1 MLNRANGPVA
11 ALAVA
16 LALALVLAACHQGK
30 GAKPPASEAP
40 APSTTAPATTLGGAT
55 GAAIEAPWPTYHQ
68 NLARGGVAQGPGTLG
83 TVRRA
88 WTSPQLDGA
97 IYAEP
102 LIAGGGVVVA
112 TEHDSVYLLEQ
123 ATGKVAW
130 HRNLGAPVP
139 QSELPCGNIDPV
151 GITSTPVVD
160 PASGL
165 LYVVALLRPA
175 HHELFALD
183 LASGAVRFHRD
194 VDPPGS
200 DATVQNQRGALA
212 LSRGRVYI
220 PYGGRFGDCG
230 QYHGYVVG
238 APADN
243 RGGLLVYQVP
253 THREGGIW
261 APSGPSLDAA
271 GALYVSTGNGDST
284 GSFDFGDSVVKLGAD
299 LRRLDWFAPREWAQ
313 LNAADADLGSVGPA
327 LLGGQLAFQ
336 IGKSGVGYLLRTNHL
351 GGLGGEAFSAQ
362 VCGSAFG
369 GTAWAPPLLYVPCS
383 EGLVAL
389 RVDVAAPSFTVAW
402 RASAASGPPIV
413 AGGAVWSVGGSNL
426 VAFNSAGRVV
436 FQQPIGEAAR
446 FATPAAGDG
455 RVLVAATNR
464 VVAFAY
470 GG

>member
-11 ALAVA
+11 TLALTLA
-16 LALALVLAACHQGK
+16 LALALAACHQGK
-30 GAKPPASEAP
+30 GAKAPPASEAA
-40 APSTTAPATTLGGAT
+40 APSSTTAAPTTAGSGG
-55 GAAIEAPWPTYHQ
+55 GVAAAWPTYHQ
-68 NLARGGVAQGPGTLG
+68 NLARTGVAKGPARLG

-88 WTSPQLDGA
+88 WSSPQLDGA

-102 LIAGGGVVVA
+102 LLAGSWVLAA
-112 TEHDSVYLLEQ
+112 TENDTVYALDAQ
-123 ATGKVAW
+123 TGRVAW
-130 HRNLGAPVP
+130 QQHLGTPVP

-160 PASGL
+160 PASGT
-165 LYVVALLRPA
+165 LYVVAMLQPP
-175 HHELFALD
+175 HYELVALGLGD
-183 LASGAVRFHRD
+183 GAVRFRRD

-200 DATVQNQRGALA
+200 DPRVQIQRGALA
-212 LSRGRVYI
+212 LSRGRVYV

-243 RGGLLVYQVP
+243 RGELLVYQVP

-261 APSGPSLDAA
+261 APSGPSVDST

-284 GSFDFGDSVVKLGAD
+284 STFDFGDAVVRLGPD

-313 LNAADADLGSVGPA
+313 LNGADADLGSVGPA
-327 LLGGQLAFQ
+327 LLSDQLAFQ
-336 IGKSGVGYLLRTNHL
+336 IGKSGVGYLLRTRHL
-351 GGLGGEAFSAQ
+351 GGFGGQAFSAQ
-362 VCGSAFG
+362 VCGGAFG
-369 GTAWAPPLLYVPCS
+369 GTAWAPPLLYVPCA

-389 RVDVAAPSFTVAW
+389 RVDVAVPSFTVAW
-402 RASAASGPPIV
+402 RTSAASGPPIV
-413 AGGAVWSVGGSNL
+413 AGGAVWAVGGSNL
-426 VAFNSAGRVV
+426 LAFDSAGRVV
-436 FQQPIGEAAR
+436 FQQPIGAAAR

-455 RVLVAATNR
+455 RVLVAAANR